1 MINKKRYPMPI
12 PFGWYV
18 VEYADELKPGDVKSV
33 RYFAQDQVLFRTT
46 NGEVSMLDAYC
57 PHLGAH
63 LGHGGIVNGEC
74 IECPFHAWR
83 WKADGKIGE
92 IPYAKNIPQK
102 AKDTQIFKYP
112 TVERNNL
119 IYAWY
124 HPHGEQPHYD
134 VETYPEVNDPEW
146 GDEFEKYEYEIKCH
160 IQDMAE
166 NAVDA
171 AHFMYVH
178 GVVSYPE
185 FEVSY
190 DKQKRFFSQQAN
202 METPRG
208 VVKGKISGASNGPGD
223 NFTKFEGI
231 CDTLLL
237 GSTTPTENEEVIT
250 RFSFL
255 QKKVDGKVPSG
266 GVGAAIIADINKQ
279 VKEDIPVWENKKY
292 ASKPVLCDSDGPI
305 AKFRK
310 HFSSFY
316 AEYNEA
322 EAIEALNIDQ

>member
-1 MINKKRYPMPI
+1 
-12 PFGWYV
+12 
-18 VEYADELKPGDVKSV
+18 L
-33 RYFAQDQVLFRTT
+33 
-46 NGEVSMLDAYC
+46 
-57 PHLGAH
+57 
-63 LGHGGIVNGEC
+63 
-74 IECPFHAWR
+74 
-83 WKADGKIGE
+83 
-92 IPYAKNIPQK
+92 
-102 AKDTQIFKYP
+102 
-112 TVERNNL
+112 
-119 IYAWY
+119 
-124 HPHGEQPHYD
+124 GEQPHYD
-134 VETYPEVNDPEW
+134 VEIYPEIMDPEW
-146 GDEFEKYEYEIKCH
+146 GDEFEKYEYRIKCH

-316 AEYNEA
+316 VEYNEA
-322 EAIEALNIDQ
+322 EAIETLNIDQ

>member
-1 MINKKRYPMPI
+1 MNNRKRYPMPI

-18 VEYADELKPGDVKSV
+18 VDYSDDLKPEEVKPV
-33 RYFAQDQVLFRTT
+33 RYFAQDQVLFRTKS
-46 NGEVSMLDAYC
+46 GEVTMLDAYC
-57 PHLGAH
+57 HHLGAH
-63 LGHGGIVNGEC
+63 LGHGGLVKDEC
-74 IECPFHAWR
+74 IECPFHAWQ
-83 WKADGKIGE
+83 WGTDGKVDS
-92 IPYAKNIPQK
+92 IPYAKKIPPK
-102 AKDTQIFKYP
+102 AKETQIFKYP

-124 HPHGEQPHYD
+124 HPDGNDPHYE
-134 VETYPEVNDPEW
+134 VESYPEISDPEW
-146 GDEFEKYEYEIKCH
+146 ADKFEKFEYTIKCH

-185 FEVSY
+185 FKVTY
-190 DKQKRFFSQQAN
+190 DEQKRYFVQEAN
-202 METPRG
+202 MKTPKG
-208 VVKGKISGASNGPGD
+208 IVKGKISGFSNGPGD
-223 NFTKFEGI
+223 NATKFEGI

-237 GSTTPTENEEVIT
+237 GSTTPIENEEVIT

-255 QKKVDGKVPSG
+255 QKKINGEVPKG

-292 ASKPVLCDSDGPI
+292 AFKPVLCDKDGPI
-305 AKFRK
+305 AKFRR
-310 HFSSFY
+310 HFATFY
-316 AEYNEA
+316 TDYDEAKRIAEMN
-322 EAIEALNIDQ
+322 LK

>member
-1 MINKKRYPMPI
+1 
-12 PFGWYV
+12 
-18 VEYADELKPGDVKSV
+18 
-33 RYFAQDQVLFRTT
+33 
-46 NGEVSMLDAYC
+46 
-57 PHLGAH
+57 
-63 LGHGGIVNGEC
+63 
-74 IECPFHAWR
+74 
-83 WKADGKIGE
+83 
-92 IPYAKNIPQK
+92 
-102 AKDTQIFKYP
+102 
-112 TVERNNL
+112 
-119 IYAWY
+119 
-124 HPHGEQPHYD
+124 
-134 VETYPEVNDPEW
+134 VETYPEVIDPEW

-185 FEVSY
+185 FEVTY

-255 QKKVDGKVPSG
+255 QKKIDGKVPSG